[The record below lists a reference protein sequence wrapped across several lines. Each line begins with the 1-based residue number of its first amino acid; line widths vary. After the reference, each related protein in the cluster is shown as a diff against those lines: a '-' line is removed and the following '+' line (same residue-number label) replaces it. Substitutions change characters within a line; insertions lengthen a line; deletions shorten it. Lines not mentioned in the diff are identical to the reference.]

1 MCGGVDKP
9 SAQFKQEVIPVR
21 SKRKYRAKEINTV
34 SASTIVSNR
43 DGCRATVGI
52 DVGKED
58 LFVMLRWEDG
68 TFIGPWHA
76 RNTTGIRGIVELM
89 VSLARGRK
97 LIVAMEPTGTYGDVL
112 RYALTQAGLN
122 VHRVQGKASHDYAE
136 IFDGVP
142 SQHDRK
148 DAAVVAELAA
158 LGKSAPW
165 PYDAES
171 VENQERTYWVQ
182 RLEAAQARVQVWMG
196 RLEGLLARHWPEA
209 TQVLKLNS
217 ISLLKTLAHYGGPE
231 ELAADGGAGGR
242 LAGWGR
248 TLLTPEKISA
258 LLELA
263 KETVGVP
270 QGDFE
275 RQWLQECANQ
285 ILAARRTKQ
294 QAKRELKRLGEGNAV
309 LSRLATAIGYATASV
324 LWVYLGNPQ
333 GYHCGEAY
341 RKAMGLNL
349 KERSSGKCKG
359 QLRITKRGPGAVRRW
374 LYLAGM
380 RLLHEETVRKWFEA
394 KKAKDGDRG
403 GKALVGVMRKLAV
416 ALYRVGVDDV
426 AFDAAKLFPGKPLK
440 QRGTSA
446 RARQKGPPLRASAVT
461 SSPEGRGPRR
471 RRRRKGLGATPIQGE

>member
-1 MCGGVDKP
+1 LCGGVNP
-9 SAQFKQEVIPVR
+9 SAQVKQEVIPVR
-21 SKRKYRAKEINTV
+21 TKRAYRAKEINAV
-34 SASTIVSNR
+34 SVSQIVAGR
-43 DGCRATVGI
+43 QGDRATVGI
-52 DVGKED
+52 DIGKTGV
-58 LFVMLRWEDG
+58 FVMLRWADG
-68 TFIGPWHA
+68 KFAGPWHA
-76 RNTTGIRGIVELM
+76 ENIREIRVIVEFLTT
-89 VSLARGRK
+89 LASERE
-97 LIVAMEPTGTYGDVL
+97 LIVAMEPTGRYGDAL

-182 RLEAAQARVQVWMG
+182 RLETAQETGQMWMG
-196 RLEGLLARHWPEA
+196 RLEALLARHWPEV
-209 TQVLKLNS
+209 TKLLKLNS

-231 ELAADGGAGGR
+231 ELAADAGAAEQ

-248 TLLTPEKISA
+248 TLLTPEKIQALVESA
-258 LLELA
+258 A
-263 KETVGVP
+263 ETVGVP
-270 QGDFE
+270 EGDYE
-275 RQWLQECANQ
+275 RQWLRDCANQ
-285 ILAARRTKQ
+285 ILAVRRTKQ
-294 QAKRELKRLGEGNAV
+294 QAKRELKRLEEGKPV
-309 LSRLATAIGYATASV
+309 LSRLAAAVGYATASV
-324 LWVYLGNPQ
+324 LWVYLGSPR

-349 KERSSGKCKG
+349 KERSSGKCRG

-374 LYLAGM
+374 LYLAAM
-380 RLLHEETVRKWFEA
+380 RSLREKTVREWFEA
-394 KKAKDGDRG
+394 KKTKDGDRG

-416 ALYRVGVDDV
+416 ALYRVAVDDV
-426 AFDAAKLFPGKPLK
+426 AFDAAKLFPGKPLPQVK
-440 QRGTSA
+440 ASA

-461 SSPEGRGPRR
+461 SSREGRGPRR
-471 RRRRKGLGATPIQGE
+471 RRRRKGLGATPLAGE

>member
-1 MCGGVDKP
+1 LCGGVNP
-9 SAQFKQEVIPVR
+9 SAQVKQEVIPVR
-21 SKRKYRAKEINTV
+21 TKRAYRAKEINAASV
-34 SASTIVSNR
+34 SQVVAGR
-43 DGCRATVGI
+43 KGCRATIGI
-52 DVGKED
+52 DVGKTD
-58 LFVMLRWEDG
+58 MFVMLRWEDG
-68 TFIGPWHA
+68 TFAGPWHA
-76 RNTTGIRGIVELM
+76 QNTTEIRTIVEFL
-89 VSLARGRK
+89 VSLAHGRE
-97 LIVAMEPTGTYGDVL
+97 LIVAMEPTGTYGDAL

-182 RLEAAQARVQVWMG
+182 RLEAAQVTGQMWMG

-209 TQVLKLNS
+209 TKLLKLNS

-231 ELAADGGAGGR
+231 ELAADAGAAAR

-248 TLLTPEKISA
+248 SLLTAEKIRG
-258 LLELA
+258 LLESA
-263 KETVGVP
+263 AETVGVP

-275 RQWLQECANQ
+275 RKWLRDCAKQ
-285 ILAARRTKQ
+285 ALAVRRTKQ
-294 QAKRELKRLGEGNAV
+294 QAKRELQRLGEGKPV
-309 LSRLATAIGYATASV
+309 LSRLAAAIGYATASV

-349 KERSSGKCKG
+349 KERSSGRSKG

-374 LYLAGM
+374 LYLAAM
-380 RLLHEETVRKWFEA
+380 RLLREETVRDWFEG

-440 QRGTSA
+440 QPPTSA

-461 SSPEGRGPRR
+461 SSREGRGPRR
-471 RRRRKGLGATPIQGE
+471 RRRRKGLGATPVAGE